1 MRVSYLRQLDIIDPE
16 KFSGRIRIIGC
27 GGIGSPTA
35 IILAKMGF
43 RRFVLMD
50 DDFVEPHNLP
60 NQFYPTEAVGML
72 KVEALAIQMLQFNPE
87 VDVETVPER
96 FTDDFRWLQ
105 PAPREIVIVATDSL
119 KSRACIWDRCKNKPH
134 IELYLDA
141 RMAAEQFEV
150 HVVRPS
156 YSSDKRQYEATLFQV
171 VAMDTERGRRE
182 LRKPVDLPCTA
193 RAIAYNTFVLA
204 GLIAHEIKK
213 FLMNEITTGVE
224 LRGYLRERALM
235 AI

>member
-1 MRVSYLRQLDIIDPE
+1 MQISYLRQLDIINPE
-16 KFSGRIRIIGC
+16 KFSGRIRIIGA

-35 IILAKMGF
+35 IILAKIGF

-50 DDFVEPHNLP
+50 DDTVEPHNLP
-60 NQFYPTEAVGML
+60 NQFFPVEALGML
-72 KVEALAIQMLQFNPE
+72 KVEALAIQMLQFNPD
-87 VDVETVPER
+87 VDIEPVPEK

-119 KSRACIWDRCKNKPH
+119 KSRACIWGRCKNKPH

-150 HVVRPS
+150 HVVCPS
-156 YSSDKRQYEATLFQV
+156 NLGDKRQYESTLFQGKTP
-171 VAMDTERGRRE
+171 DTGRDGRE

-204 GLIAHEIKK
+204 GLLAHEIKK
-213 FLMNEITTGVE
+213 FVMNEFTAGVE
-224 LRGYLRERALM
+224 LRGDLRERVFM

>member
-1 MRVSYLRQLDIIDPE
+1 MRISYLRQLDIIDPE
-16 KFSGRIRIIGC
+16 KFSSRIRIIGC

-35 IILAKMGF
+35 IILTKMGF
-43 RRFVLMD
+43 KRFVLMD
-50 DDFVEPHNLP
+50 DDTVESHNLP
-60 NQFYPTEAVGML
+60 SQFYPMEAVGML
-72 KVEALAIQMLQFNPE
+72 KVEALAIQMLQFNPD

-96 FTDDFRWLQ
+96 FTDNFRWSQ
-105 PAPREIVIVATDSL
+105 PAPREVVIVATDTL
-119 KSRACIWDRCKNKPH
+119 KSRACVWDRCRNKLH

-156 YSSDKRQYEATLFQV
+156 DPSDKRQYEATLFQGT
-171 VAMDTERGRRE
+171 APDTGRGGRE

-204 GLIAHEIKK
+204 GLVAHEIKK
-213 FLMNEITTGVE
+213 YVMNEFTAGVE
-224 LRGYLRERALM
+224 LRGDLRQRVLM

>member
-1 MRVSYLRQLDIIDPE
+1 MQISYLRQLDIIDPE

-43 RRFVLMD
+43 KRFVLMD
-50 DDFVEPHNLP
+50 DDTVEPHNLP
-60 NQFYPTEAVGML
+60 NQFFPVEALGML
-72 KVEALAIQMLQFNPE
+72 KVEALAIQILQFNP
-87 VDVETVPER
+87 DVEIEVVPER
-96 FTDDFRWLQ
+96 FTDDFKW
-105 PAPREIVIVATDSL
+105 PHPTPREIAIVATDTL
-119 KSRACIWDRCKNKPH
+119 KSRACVWWRCKNKPH

-150 HVVRPS
+150 HAVRPADL
-156 YSSDKRQYEATLFQV
+156 SDQRRYEATLFQGR
-171 VAMDTERGRRE
+171 APDSDRGGRE

-193 RAIAYNTFVLA
+193 RAIAYNTFVLG
-204 GLIAHEIKK
+204 GLVAHEVKK
-213 FLMNEITTGVE
+213 YVMNELTTGLE
-224 LRGYLRERALM
+224 LRGDLRERVLM

>member
-1 MRVSYLRQLDIIDPE
+1 MQISYLRQLDIIDPE

-43 RRFVLMD
+43 KRFVLMD
-50 DDFVEPHNLP
+50 DDTVEPHNLP
-60 NQFYPTEAVGML
+60 NQFYATEAVGML
-72 KVEALAIQMLQFNPE
+72 KVDALAIQMLQFNPD

-96 FTDDFRWLQ
+96 FTDNFRWTQ
-105 PAPREIVIVATDSL
+105 PVSREVVIVATDSL
-119 KSRACIWDRCKNKPH
+119 KSRACVWDRCMNKPH

-156 YSSDKRQYEATLFQV
+156 DLGDNRQYEATLFQV
-171 VAMDTERGRRE
+171 VAPGSDRGRRE

-204 GLIAHEIKK
+204 GLVAHEIKK
-213 FLMNEITTGVE
+213 FVMNEFTAGVE
-224 LRGYLRERALM
+224 LRGDLRERVLM

>member
-1 MRVSYLRQLDIIDPE
+1 MVKVTGEPYELKGSRTVRRGADGKGGASHLA
-16 KFSGRIRIIGC
+16 SG
-27 GGIGSPTA
+27 
-35 IILAKMGF
+35 
-43 RRFVLMD
+43 
-50 DDFVEPHNLP
+50 LP
-60 NQFYPTEAVGML
+60 YPTEAVGML
-72 KVEALAIQMLQFNPE
+72 KVEALAIQMLQFNPD

-105 PAPREIVIVATDSL
+105 PAPREVVIVATDSL
-119 KSRACIWDRCKNKPH
+119 KSRACVWDRCRNKLH

-156 YSSDKRQYEATLFQV
+156 DSSDKRQYEATLFQV
-171 VAMDTERGRRE
+171 VAPDTGRGGRE

-204 GLIAHEIKK
+204 GLVAHEIKR
-213 FLMNEITTGVE
+213 FVMNEFTAGVE
-224 LRGYLRERALM
+224 LRGDLRERVLM

>member
-43 RRFVLMD
+43 KRFVLMD
-50 DDFVEPHNLP
+50 DDTVEPHNLP
-60 NQFYPTEAVGML
+60 NQFFTTDAVGML

-87 VDVETVPER
+87 VEIETLPER
-96 FTDDFRWLQ
+96 FTDSFRWPQ
-105 PAPREIVIVATDSL
+105 PAPREVVIVATDTL
-119 KSRACIWDRCKNKPH
+119 KSRACVWDRCRNKPH

-156 YSSDKRQYEATLFQV
+156 DPSDKRQYESTLFQGKTP
-171 VAMDTERGRRE
+171 DTGRGGRE

-193 RAIAYNTFVLA
+193 RAIAYNTFVLGGLVAHEVKKFVMNELTA
-204 GLIAHEIKK
+204 GL
-213 FLMNEITTGVE
+213 E
-224 LRGYLRERALM
+224 LRGDLRERVLM

>member
-1 MRVSYLRQLDIIDPE
+1 MQISYLRQLDIIDPE

-43 RRFVLMD
+43 KQFVLMD
-50 DDFVEPHNLP
+50 DDTVEPHNLP
-60 NQFYPTEAVGML
+60 NQFYPEALGML
-72 KVEALAIQMLQFNPE
+72 KVEALAIQILQFNPE
-87 VDVETVPER
+87 ADIETVPER
-96 FTDDFRWLQ
+96 FTDDFKWEQ
-105 PAPREIVIVATDSL
+105 PAPWEIVIVATDTL
-119 KSRACIWDRCKNKPH
+119 KSRACVWGRCMNKPH

-150 HVVRPS
+150 HAARPTNIA
-156 YSSDKRQYEATLFQV
+156 DQLRYEATLFQRGT
-171 VAMDTERGRRE
+171 MECGRGERT

-193 RAIAYNTFVLA
+193 RAIAYSTFVLGGLVAHEVKKFVMNEFAA
-204 GLIAHEIKK
+204 GL
-213 FLMNEITTGVE
+213 E
-224 LRGYLRERALM
+224 LRGNLQERVLM